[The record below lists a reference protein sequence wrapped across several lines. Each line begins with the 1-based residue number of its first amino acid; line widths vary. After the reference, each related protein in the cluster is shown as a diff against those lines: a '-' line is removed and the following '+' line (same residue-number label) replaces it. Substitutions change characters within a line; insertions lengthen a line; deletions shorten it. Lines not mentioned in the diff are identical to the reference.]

1 LGQSEGIRFLRD
13 GGQENRKVHAA
24 GFRK

>member
-1 LGQSEGIRFLRD
+1 LGQTAGIRFLRD
-13 GGQENRKVHAA
+13 GRQEDREVHAA

>member
-1 LGQSEGIRFLRD
+1 LGQTAGVRFLRD
-13 GGQENRKVHAA
+13 GGQENREVHAA